1 MTVVSKD
8 YIARLEIKLAT
19 MPDEELNLISI
30 FLKNELQRRSIRNQ
44 AIEYR
49 KWNRIS

>member
-1 MTVVSKD
+1 MEVSKD
-8 YIARLEIKLAT
+8 YISRLEIKLAT

-30 FLKNELQRRSIRNQ
+30 FLKNELQRRSLRNQ

>member
-1 MTVVSKD
+1 MEVSKD

-19 MPDEELNLISI
+19 MSDEELHLISI
-30 FLKNELQRRSIRNQ
+30 FLKNELQRRSLRNQ
-44 AIEYR
+44 AIEDR

>member
-1 MTVVSKD
+1 MEVSKD

-30 FLKNELQRRSIRNQ
+30 FLKNELQRRSLRNQ